1 MVDHS
6 KMKLGR
12 HPAKHDSRT
21 LKLGK
26 YLKSG
31 LPAAPEAKD
40 WTKGIASWG
49 MMLNDIHADCTI
61 ASAAHAVQVW
71 SANTSGEITVPDDQV
86 LQYFELWDGYKPN
99 DPSTDSGGVELNVL
113 KNWQKG
119 AFESH
124 KLIAFAAAAFKSIDE
139 IRQAIHL
146 FGGVYI
152 GVGLPLTAQKQEIW
166 DVVPN
171 GGADAKAGS
180 WGGHAVFVPKYD
192 EHGFTCITWG
202 ELKTMTTAFWKEY
215 VDEAYVL
222 FSHDW
227 MTRKGAP
234 SGFKFAELK
243 TDLAAIH

>member
-1 MVDHS
+1 MRLGLSDTFLNGTLQGDSEMTNHAN
-6 KMKLGR
+6 MKLGR
-12 HPAKHDSRT
+12 REIRTDSRT
-21 LKLGK
+21 LQLKK
-26 YLKSG
+26 YIEAG
-31 LPAAPEAKD
+31 LPAAPPAAD
-40 WTKGIASWG
+40 WTKGIESWG
-49 MMLNDIHADCTI
+49 MMLNDKLGDCTI

-152 GVGLPLTAQKQEIW
+152 GVGLPLTAQKQ
-166 DVVPN
+166 
-171 GGADAKAGS
+171 
-180 WGGHAVFVPKYD
+180 
-192 EHGFTCITWG
+192 
-202 ELKTMTTAFWKEY
+202 
-215 VDEAYVL
+215 
-222 FSHDW
+222 
-227 MTRKGAP
+227 
-234 SGFKFAELK
+234 
-243 TDLAAIH
+243 